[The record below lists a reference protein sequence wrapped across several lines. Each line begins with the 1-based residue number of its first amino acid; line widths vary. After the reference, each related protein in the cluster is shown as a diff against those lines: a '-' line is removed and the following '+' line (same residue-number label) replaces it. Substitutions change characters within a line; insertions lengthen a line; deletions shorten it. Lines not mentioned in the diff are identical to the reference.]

1 MVYVRSSWWHA
12 VRANS
17 LTSRAQEYY
26 TAHGKDADFVAQHV
40 FKTASVI
47 KTLGKGMRK
56 INSVV
61 LRPIIAK
68 SFLREALTAR
78 QMRVEIWA
86 MEGGNKNKWDVQRQ
100 ASDSVW

>member
-1 MVYVRSSWWHA
+1 M
-12 VRANS
+12 
-17 LTSRAQEYY
+17 
-26 TAHGKDADFVAQHV
+26 HGKDADFVAQHV

-100 ASDSVW
+100 ASDVLDSARLSANSVAGVTRQSAAGRGFTVR